1 MLKSPKG
8 RKAKLTRATKRSI
21 TITTMGEVIDRYLR
35 PSHNIGLYSIGSDL
49 VYHPYGPEHTAGG
62 LRELRSSTIKL
73 RSSEHIN
80 DQDAVRNINNMFV
93 QYDHTMATRN
103 LNHRLREPIG
113 KDILE
118 WVSHAPDED
127 VESFCKWSL
136 VRTHH
141 LTQALRRDQPDF
153 INNTLDRASKLVSIG
168 LFPSM
173 ALPVIDAATQRYQIQ
188 GMDSFYRGGM
198 NAVGFC
204 GSDTIAMANRYKS
217 PKYMYFATTG
227 MKKTMFHE
235 YIHGAGNDRGF
246 FWGIK
251 TAMPVARILEEAFV
265 EHSSVVAFGPSMAKK
280 PFIIDPAKRI
290 GSWALN
296 GTYRPERT
304 FMATLVEHTDIT
316 LEHLS
321 EAYFRP
327 RGDERGEWLREDI
340 ERKIGRFFGSRQ
352 EFFGFMNEYEESSR
366 SNRPTLVQ
374 NKVKDLTKPSN
385 A

>member
-1 MLKSPKG
+1 MGLFFVK
-8 RKAKLTRATKRSI
+8 KLTQNSKRSI
-21 TITTMGEVIDRYLR
+21 PITTMGEIIGQYLQR
-35 PSHNIGLYSIGSDL
+35 PTDIGLYSIGSDI
-49 VYHPYGPEHTAGG
+49 VHHPYGPEYISGG
-62 LRELRSSTIKL
+62 INELRQKTRHLRSSQHT
-73 RSSEHIN
+73 N
-80 DQDAVRNINNMFV
+80 DVEAVKNINKNFLV
-93 QYDHTMATRN
+93 YDHTMATRN
-103 LNHRLREPIG
+103 LNHRLHEPIG

-141 LTQALRRDQPDF
+141 LTQALCRDQPDF
-153 INNTLDRASKLVSIG
+153 INNTLDKASKLVSMG
-168 LFPSM
+168 LFPPV
-173 ALPVIDAATQRYQIQ
+173 AVPVIDAATKRYQIQ

-204 GSDTIAMANRYKS
+204 GNDTIAMANRYKS

-265 EHSSVVAFGPSMAKK
+265 EHSSVVAFGPSIAKK

-304 FMATLVEHTDIT
+304 FMATLVEHADIA

-321 EAYFRP
+321 EAYFLP

-352 EFFGFMNEYEESSR
+352 EFFWFMDEYEESSR
-366 SNRPTLVQ
+366 SDRPTLVL
-374 NKVKDLTKPSN
+374 NKVKDLTSPSN
-385 A
+385 T